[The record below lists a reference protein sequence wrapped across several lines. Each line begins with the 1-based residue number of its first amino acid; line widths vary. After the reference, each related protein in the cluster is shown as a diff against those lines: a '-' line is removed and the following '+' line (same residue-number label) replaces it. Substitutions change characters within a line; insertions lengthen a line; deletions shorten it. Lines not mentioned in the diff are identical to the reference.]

1 MDFEKH
7 FLSPTPLQKL
17 ERPIFNEIGIE
28 VWLKRDEQTHPY
40 VSGNKFRK
48 LKYNLIAAKKAHKT
62 TLLSFGG
69 AYSNHIY
76 ALAAAAKLFG
86 FNAEAIIRGH
96 ELNENSS
103 PTLAYA
109 SKQGMK
115 MQFVSRSDYRKK
127 EALKEKFMS
136 ENHFYIPEGGSNHE
150 ALRGCSEMLD
160 EVLAEIKPTHFCLS
174 AGTGGT
180 AAGVLSNSRFEGR
193 VCCFP
198 ALKNGGFINEE
209 VSALLEETPGNL
221 ELFTEY
227 HFGGYGKTKPELL
240 DFIKNTESEFQIKL
254 EQVYT
259 GKLIYGVFDLI
270 QKGNFPFGSKIV
282 IYHSG
287 GLQGRLPALS
297 AK

>member
-1 MDFEKH
+1 M
-7 FLSPTPLQKL
+7 
-17 ERPIFNEIGIE
+17 GVE
-28 VWLKRDEQTHPY
+28 VWLKRDDQTHPY

-48 LKYNLIAAKKAHKT
+48 LKYNLIAAKKAEKT
-62 TLLSFGG
+62 KLLSFGG

-86 FNAEAIIRGH
+86 FNAEVIIRGH
-96 ELNENSS
+96 ELNETSS
-103 PTLAYA
+103 PTLSYA

-115 MQFVSRSDYRKK
+115 MHFVSRSDYRNK

-136 ENHFYIPEGGSNHE
+136 ASHFYIPEGGSNHE

-180 AAGVLSNSRFEGR
+180 AAGVLSNSRFEGEIY
-193 VCCFP
+193 CFP
-198 ALKNGGFINEE
+198 ALKNGGFIKEE
-209 VSALLEETPGNL
+209 VSELLQKAPTNL
-221 ELFTEY
+221 ELFTDY
-227 HFGGYGKTKPELL
+227 HFGGYGKTKPELFE
-240 DFIKNTESEFQIKL
+240 FIKNIEHNFDVKL

-259 GKLIYGVFDLI
+259 GKLLYGVFDLI
-270 QKGNFPFGSKIV
+270 QKGHFSSGSKIV